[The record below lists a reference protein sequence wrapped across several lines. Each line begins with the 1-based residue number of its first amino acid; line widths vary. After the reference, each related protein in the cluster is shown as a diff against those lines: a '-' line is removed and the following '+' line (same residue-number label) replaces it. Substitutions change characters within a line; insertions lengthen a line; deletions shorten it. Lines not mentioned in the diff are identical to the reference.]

1 MMKLYWAPQSR
12 SIRALWM
19 LEEAGRPYERVLIDI
34 RSGAQSD
41 PAFALINPMMK
52 VPALTDGETRVAE
65 SAAICAYVA
74 ERVSEANLAPPPDSP
89 LRGRYWHMLFF
100 ASGCIEGA
108 FAEKFGNL
116 QLSSMSAGWGSF
128 DRVVDVLE
136 AWVKDGPW
144 VLGDQFTAADVMIGA
159 DLHFAVNL
167 FGIMEKR
174 PAFMAYLDR
183 CMQRPAL
190 QRALAIDQA
199 GV

>member
-12 SIRALWM
+12 ALRALWLM
-19 LEEAGRPYERVLIDI
+19 EEAGRPYERVLIDI

-41 PAFALINPMMK
+41 PAYARVNPMMK
-52 VPALTDGETRVAE
+52 VPALADGDASVAE

-74 ERVSEANLAPPPDSP
+74 EQVPEANLAPPPDSP
-89 LRGRYWHMLFF
+89 LRARYWHLLFF
-100 ASGCIEGA
+100 AAGCIEGA
-108 FAEKFGNL
+108 LAEKFGNL
-116 QLSSMSAGWGSF
+116 QLPSMSTGWGSF

-136 AWVKDGPW
+136 GWVKDGPW
-144 VLGDQFTAADVMIGA
+144 VLGEQFTAADVMIGA
-159 DLHFAVNL
+159 DLHFAVNM
-167 FGIMEKR
+167 FGVMEKR
-174 PAFMAYLDR
+174 PAFMAYLER